1 MKQTPT
7 EIAKSQASH
16 VANLINSIGA
26 TRERLE
32 NAELFLAALEMRSG
46 QGCASITINSRT
58 VEITRLGSGYLPEVC
73 PAMAELRAAV
83 IKHQTREIIRLRSQ
97 LEGLGYQLK
106 REAKKVAG

>member
-1 MKQTPT
+1 MNQTPT
-7 EIAKSQASH
+7 DIAKSQA
-16 VANLINSIGA
+16 AYITNLITSIGS
-26 TRERLE
+26 TKERLRQ
-32 NAELFLAALEMRSG
+32 AELFLAALEMRAG
-46 QGCASITINSRT
+46 QNCASITICGQLVDLT
-58 VEITRLGSGYLPEVC
+58 VLGLDFMPKQN